1 MSVQIFRS
9 VERRRDKEVSQS
21 VSHDVQRVLNAEE
34 ANLSLYYE
42 LEVRDK
48 NGRIISSRRERS
60 RSLLRN
66 FALIV
71 RTLLAG
77 NIAGVITHTTLDVK
91 VSITKR
97 DGATFSF
104 PSLMYSDGAENA
116 PAVMEAAA
124 IERNDNYGVIV
135 GAGSTAVTR
144 DDYDLETQYKD
155 GMGANQLVHGKTTVE
170 DVDGT
175 PPDSVWR
182 VIRTFTNES
191 DATITVR
198 EIGLAVLCQ
207 GNYVLIA
214 RDVLST
220 PEDIPAAASLT
231 VRYVFKVTA

>member
-1 MSVQIFRS
+1 MSVRIFRS

-21 VSHDVQRVLNAEE
+21 VSHDVHRIMNAEE
-34 ANLSLYYE
+34 ANLSLFYE

-48 NGRIISSRRERS
+48 DGRIISSRRERS

-66 FALIV
+66 FALLV

-97 DGATFSF
+97 DGSTFSF
-104 PSLMYSDGAENA
+104 PSLMYSNGAENA

-124 IERNDNYGVIV
+124 MERNDNYGVIV

-155 GMGANQLVHGKTTVE
+155 GLGANQLVHGKTTVE
-170 DVDGT
+170 DVNGT

-220 PEDIPAAASLT
+220 PEDIPSAASLT

>member
-1 MSVQIFRS
+1 
-9 VERRRDKEVSQS
+9 
-21 VSHDVQRVLNAEE
+21 
-34 ANLSLYYE
+34 
-42 LEVRDK
+42 
-48 NGRIISSRRERS
+48 
-60 RSLLRN
+60 
-66 FALIV
+66 
-71 RTLLAG
+71 
-77 NIAGVITHTTLDVK
+77 
-91 VSITKR
+91 
-97 DGATFSF
+97 
-104 PSLMYSDGAENA
+104 MYSNGAENA

-124 IERNDNYGVIV
+124 MERNDNYGVIV

-155 GMGANQLVHGKTTVE
+155 GLGANQLVHGKTTVE
-170 DVDGT
+170 DVNGT

-220 PEDIPAAASLT
+220 PEDIPSAASLT